1 MEPWWIDTDP
11 GVDDAWAIRM
21 MLAEPRIRVLGLGV
35 VGGNVGLEHTLANAC
50 RLSDRAPYAVAV
62 HPGAATPLI
71 GGLPDASFVHGKDGF
86 GDAGLEPARTSPAAV
101 AAALALI
108 DAARRHPGV
117 LCVLALGPLTN
128 LALALM
134 LEPELPRLCR
144 RLVVMGGALGARG
157 NTAVPSAEFNFAF
170 DPEAAAMVLARW
182 PGLELLDWELVLAV
196 APLAS
201 AVDQWLDG
209 PGEGARFLHAISR
222 ATARFV
228 HSRGVERW
236 AWADPLAAFAALE
249 PEAGFDWRE
258 VRIAIALAHG
268 PTRGQSV
275 VDWSGLGQFA
285 NPVVRIATGAD
296 RERFHA
302 AMRAVL

>member
-21 MLAEPRIRVLGLGV
+21 MLAGPRIRVLGLGV

-50 RLSDRAPYAVAV
+50 QLADHAPYAFLV
-62 HPGAATPLI
+62 HPGAASPLI
-71 GGLPDASFVHGKDGF
+71 GGLPDASFVHGMDGF
-86 GDAGLEPARTSPAAV
+86 GDAGLAPARTSPAEI

-108 DAARRHPGV
+108 DAARRHAGE

-157 NTAVPSAEFNFAF
+157 NTVNPSAEFNFAF

-182 PGLELLDWELVLAV
+182 PGLELLDWELAVAV
-196 APLAS
+196 APRAVEVDGWLAG
-201 AVDQWLDG
+201 A
-209 PGEGARFLHAISR
+209 GEGARFLHGISR

-228 HSRGVERW
+228 HSRGLERW
-236 AWADPLAAFAALE
+236 AWADPLAAWAALAPDE
-249 PEAGFDWRE
+249 DFAWRE
-258 VRIAIALAHG
+258 VRVAIALAPG

-275 VDWSGLGQFA
+275 VDWNGLGRFSQA
-285 NPVVRIATGAD
+285 PIRIATAAD
-296 RERFHA
+296 PRRFHA
-302 AMRAVL
+302 AMCEVL